1 MGLFQKK
8 KGPAISFDPA
18 LQEPVVRQSI
28 CTGEMTA
35 GFVDRVTGQFQDYMR
50 LADRAALED
59 FCRRTGVSEVRTI
72 Y

>member
-1 MGLFQKK
+1 MSFFRKTAEQPIAYDSQK
-8 KGPAISFDPA
+8 
-18 LQEPVVRQSI
+18 QEPVVRKSI